1 MLHQDQ
7 VEQARKLL
15 AYLETRTTAT
25 ADGVY
30 RNEVSDY
37 TCPKQLARERELF
50 FKRGPFTIGLSCLL
64 PKPGDYMTHDYA
76 GVPILLV
83 RQADGSLR
91 AVLNVCRHRGARV
104 AEGSGAARDF
114 SCPYHGWTYGL
125 DGRLLSRPDDRSF
138 AEIDKAGCALREL
151 EVVEKYGLIWLSP
164 TPGARFDMDAVL
176 GGLDRDLATYGLES
190 YHHYETRVLQRRI
203 NWKVVIDTFLE
214 SYHLSALHQR
224 TVNPILYSNLGTFDA
239 FGRNLRLIFA
249 RRTLGE
255 LRAKPEADWRLIP
268 YSAVIYVLFPNTVFV
283 MQGDHVETWH
293 VFPAGNGIDESV
305 MYVTLYTPEPALTAS
320 AKGHW
325 DRNFDLL
332 MATVE
337 KEDFPLSEGM
347 QRGFY
352 SGAQDEVLFGRN
364 EPALQHFHKSVKGAL
379 AEAENEPKKRKMDN
393 EAVRR

>member
-37 TCPKQLARERELF
+37 TCPRQLAREREVF
-50 FKRGPFTIGLSCLL
+50 FKRGPFTVGLSCLI
-64 PKPGDYMTHDYA
+64 PSPGDYMTHDYA

-83 RQADGSLR
+83 RQPDGSLR
-91 AVLNVCRHRGARV
+91 ALLNVCRHRGARL
-104 AEGSGAARDF
+104 AEGCGAARDF

-125 DGRLLSRPDDRSF
+125 DGRLLSRPDERSF
-138 AEIDKAGCALREL
+138 AEIDKSQRGLRALP
-151 EVVEKYGLIWLSP
+151 VVETDGMIWLSP
-164 TPGARFDMDAVL
+164 TPGAHFDMGAVL
-176 GGLDRDLATYGLES
+176 GGLERDFASYRLDT
-190 YHHYETRVLQRRI
+190 YHHYETRVLRRRI

-214 SYHLSALHQR
+214 SYHLAALHQR
-224 TVNPILYSNLGTFDA
+224 TVNPILHSNLGTFDA
-239 FGRNLRLIFA
+239 FGRNLRTVFA
-249 RRTLGE
+249 RRTIGE
-255 LRAKPEADWRLIP
+255 LHGKPEAEWNLIP
-268 YSAVIYVLFPNTVFV
+268 YSAVIYVLFPNTVFI

-293 VFPAGNGIDESV
+293 VFPAGDGIDESV
-305 MYVTLYTPEPALTAS
+305 MYVSLYTPEPALTDS

-347 QRGFY
+347 QRGFH

-364 EPALQHFHKSVKGAL
+364 EPALQHFHKSIKAAL
-379 AEAENEPKKRKMDN
+379 AETACASAKGS
-393 EAVRR
+393 